1 MERVIRWFVNN
12 SVASNLM
19 MFFIILS
26 GAATI
31 PLLNME
37 VFPDIEV
44 DIINVTAIYPGA
56 TPSDVENAVC
66 VRIEERLQGLDGV
79 KKISSTASEN
89 VGSVNVEILSGQD
102 VTEMLD
108 RVKAEVDAIDN
119 FPEGVERPTTKQF
132 ITSQANITVAVG
144 GEMDELTLTNL
155 TEEVKDEIDAL
166 PGVTYSSFVAKKDK
180 EISIEISEKTL
191 RKYDLTL
198 SQISRAIQS
207 LSIDIPSGSIENIN
221 GEILIRAQ
229 GQGYTVDYFSS
240 IPIISDPSGSIVRLG
255 EISELNDAFSI
266 DYDLEFLFNS
276 QPSNLITVYRV
287 GDQNSIDISS
297 QIKDYVE
304 KKQNFLP
311 EGIHITAFDDEARL
325 LVGRIETMTKNAY
338 QGLLLVVIVLALF
351 LKPKL
356 AFWVSLG
363 ITISFMGG
371 FWFMPALDLSINM
384 LSLFTF
390 ILVLGIV
397 VDDAIV
403 VGENIALFRERG
415 MDPKEAAVKAA
426 TQVSIP
432 VFFAVLT
439 TMATFSPMLAVEG
452 QIGAIWR
459 IFPLITISV
468 LFWSLFE
475 SLTILPAHLA
485 HSSEKKSKI
494 IWIRSLSDRWE
505 KFQSKIKNGLV
516 FFVNTY
522 YKPTLLKSVNRPFTF
537 LSIAASVF
545 ILTIGIIGGGIIK
558 FSFFPPIE
566 ADLAIGTV
574 EYPSGTSIE
583 ITREGYLKLEES
595 AKILE
600 EELNKEFPGK
610 SIIKNR
616 LSTIG
621 FQPQRTKTSRGPG
634 NLNASY
640 GGPHLAEVALE
651 LIPGE
656 ERSIGTEEIVR
667 RWRRLMPSV
676 PGVKEVGF
684 FSSLF
689 STGEPVNVQLSSKYM
704 DDLLDAKEEL
714 KRELIQF
721 PGVFDVKDNF
731 NIGKEEISIKL
742 LPAAENYGINMMMLG
757 SQVQQAFYGLEVQSI
772 QRGRDEVKVMLRYP
786 KNERASISNLEDMM
800 IKVPNGSTIP
810 VRQIA
815 KLELG
820 EGLSSIQRKNRKR
833 AINVTADV
841 DLTVTTGNEVI
852 AAVTA
857 SILPKILKKYNSISI
872 SLEGEQQEQGQNLKS
887 ISKNFLLAMIVV
899 YMLLAIPFKSYF
911 QPLVVMSSIP
921 FGLTGA
927 VFGHLIMGINF
938 SVLSM
943 MGFVALTGVVVN
955 DSLVMVD
962 FINRYRS
969 EGNSIMDA
977 VLEAGPRRFRP
988 IFLTSLTTFVGLT
1001 PLLLEKSI
1009 QAKFMIPMAVSL
1021 SFGVIFATAITLFL
1035 VPVGYLVL
1043 EKYILKTEKVKIN
1056 ET

>member
-26 GAATI
+26 GIATI
-31 PLLNME
+31 PLLKME

-44 DIINVTAIYPGA
+44 DIINVTAVYPGA

-66 VRIEERLQGLDGV
+66 IRIEERLQGLDGV
-79 KKISSTASEN
+79 KKITATASEN
-89 VGSVNVEILSGQD
+89 VGSVNVEVLPGQD

-119 FPEGVERPTTKQF
+119 FPEGVERPTVKQF
-132 ITSQANITVAVG
+132 IAIQATITVAVG
-144 GEMDELTLTNL
+144 GDMDESTLTNL
-155 TEEVKDEIDAL
+155 TEEIKDEIDAL
-166 PGVTYSSFVAKKDK
+166 PEVTYSSFVAKKEK
-180 EISIEISEKTL
+180 EISIEISENNL

-198 SQISRAIQS
+198 GQVSRAIQS
-207 LSIDIPSGSIENIN
+207 LSVDIPSGSIENSN

-229 GQGYTVDYFSS
+229 GQGYTTDFFSS
-240 IPIISDPSGSIVRLG
+240 IPIISDPNGAIVRLG
-255 EISELNDAFSI
+255 EISTIRDDFSI

-276 QPSNLITVYRV
+276 KKSNLITVYRV
-287 GDQNSIDISS
+287 GQQNAITIAT
-297 QIKDYVE
+297 QVKDYVNE
-304 KKQNFLP
+304 KRLSLP
-311 EGIHITAFDDEARL
+311 KDVSLTTFDDESRL
-325 LVGRIETMTKNAY
+325 LLGRIDTMTRNAF
-338 QGLLLVVIVLALF
+338 QGLLLVVVVLAIF

-363 ITISFMGG
+363 IPISFMGG
-371 FWFMPALDLSINM
+371 FWLMSPLDLSINM

-397 VDDAIV
+397 VDDAVV

-415 MDPKEAAVKAA
+415 MEPKEAAVKAA
-426 TQVSIP
+426 TQVSTP

-468 LFWSLFE
+468 LVWSLFE

-485 HSSEKKSKI
+485 HSSDKKSKFAI
-494 IWIRSLSDRWE
+494 INSVSGSWDQ
-505 KFQSKIKNGLV
+505 FQSRIKDGL
-516 FFVNTY
+516 FYFIDNF
-522 YKPTLLKSVNRPFTF
+522 YKPVLLKAVTKPFTF
-537 LSIAASVF
+537 LSIAISVF

-558 FSFFPPIE
+558 FSFFPPVE

-583 ITREGYLKLEES
+583 TTRDGYLKLEEA
-595 AKILE
+595 AKKLE
-600 EELNKEFPGK
+600 SDLSKEFPGEP
-610 SIIKNR
+610 IIKNR

-634 NLNASY
+634 NLDASY

-656 ERSIGTEEIVR
+656 NRSIGAEEIVR
-667 RWRRLMPSV
+667 RWRELMPPV

-689 STGEPVNVQLSSKYM
+689 SAGEPVNVQLTSKYM
-704 DDLLDAKEEL
+704 DDLLAAKEEL
-714 KRELIQF
+714 KKELVQF

-742 LPAAENYGINMMMLG
+742 LPSAENYGVSTMMLG

-786 KNERASISNLEDMM
+786 KDERRSISNLENMM
-800 IKVPNGSTIP
+800 VRTPNGSTIP

-815 KLELG
+815 KLEIG
-820 EGLSSIQRKNRKR
+820 EGLSSIQRKDRKR

-857 SILPKILKKYNSISI
+857 SILPKLLKKYSSISY

-887 ISKNFLLAMIVV
+887 IGKNFLLAMVVV

-927 VFGHLIMGINF
+927 MLGHLFMGINF
-938 SVLSM
+938 SVLSL
-943 MGFVALTGVVVN
+943 MGVVALTGVVVN

-962 FINRYRS
+962 FINRYRR
-969 EGNSIMDA
+969 EGNSITNA

-988 IFLTSLTTFVGLT
+988 IFLTSLTTFVGLI
-1001 PLLLEKSI
+1001 PLLLEKSA
-1009 QAKFMIPMAVSL
+1009 QAKFLIPMAVSL
-1021 SFGVIFATAITLFL
+1021 SFGVIFATAITLFI
-1035 VPVGYLVL
+1035 VPVGYLIL
-1043 EKYILKTEKVKIN
+1043 EKYILKTEKVN
-1056 ET
+1056 L

>member
-304 KKQNFLP
+304 KKQKILP

-363 ITISFMGG
+363 IPISFMGG

-415 MDPKEAAVKAA
+415 MDPKEAAIKAA

-505 KFQSKIKNGLV
+505 KFQSKIKNGLI

-786 KNERASISNLEDMM
+786 KNERASISNLENMM

-887 ISKNFLLAMIVV
+887 IGKNFLLAMIVV

-1043 EKYILKTEKVKIN
+1043 EKYILKTEKVKI
-1056 ET
+1056 